1 MPTVRLLIVCGYLSA
16 TALLAEPAA
25 GQLRGVLAPR
35 GSDGPST
42 QLGIVGG
49 YYTATAFDPMAL
61 GSRSAYSMDYG
72 FASIPRFRAGM
83 TRPLGSVPQA
93 LLPARPALVPAR
105 GRYATLGM
113 VDSNA
118 LRDIS
123 GLSIA
128 TSVFNS
134 PRGWMPGD
142 YLRLSGPPT
151 LPNLGE
157 SAYHQFFRLEPAPR
171 DRPPEPAGPQPEV
184 SAAQLYE
191 AIHET
196 DVTLMT
202 DRAIRLFREATQAE
216 VADRTERLSQA
227 QDALTSILYI
237 NPVAQTPALLCVFLA
252 LEREQVHFAM
262 NKLLQ
267 AVERNPDLFRE
278 KPDLAQYFGDPKLLT
293 AQLRKFALVDEV
305 RRSDPASLAIQAYC
319 AWLLDDIPRVRRALE
334 AATRAAEGSP
344 LAPSIELLDTAM
356 RAGISDL

>member
-1 MPTVRLLIVCGYLSA
+1 LLVCGYLSL
-16 TALLAEPAA
+16 TSLLAEPAA
-25 GQLRGVLAPR
+25 GQLRRVLAPR
-35 GSDGPST
+35 GSEGPST

-49 YYTATAFDPMAL
+49 YYTATSYDPMAL

-72 FASIPRFRAGM
+72 FTSVPRFRAGM

-123 GLSIA
+123 GLSLA

-142 YLRLSGPPT
+142 YLRLSAPPV
-151 LPNLGE
+151 LPNVE
-157 SAYHQFFRLEPAPR
+157 DSVYHQFFRLEPAPR
-171 DRPPEPAGPQPEV
+171 DRPLEPAGPQPEV

-196 DVTLMT
+196 DVNMMT
-202 DRAIRLFREATQAE
+202 DRAVRLFREATQAE
-216 VADRTERLSQA
+216 VVDRTERLSQA

-237 NPVAQTPALLCVFLA
+237 NPYAQTPALLCVFLA
-252 LEREQVHFAM
+252 LEREQIHFAM

-267 AVERNPDLFRE
+267 AVQRNPDLFRE
-278 KPDLAQYFGDPKLLT
+278 RPDLAQYFGDPKLLT
-293 AQLRKFALVDEV
+293 AQLRKFALGDEAF
-305 RRSDPASLAIQAYC
+305 RGNAASLAIQAYC
-319 AWLLDDIPRVRRALE
+319 AWLLDDIPRVRGALE
-334 AATRAAEGSP
+334 AAARAAEGSP
-344 LAPSIELLDTAM
+344 LASSIELLDTAM
-356 RAGISDL
+356 RAGIPGL